1 MGYLGTKPGNST
13 VISDGSVTTAKI
25 ADNAI
30 TRPKMGYAGAVLQVV
45 NSVYSSSM
53 TTTSTTFVDS
63 GITATITPSSATSNI
78 LVIVNVNGGTTSA
91 VAYRL
96 VRNSTA
102 LSVSTIG
109 TINGT
114 FGAYPA
120 NGNLVSAAGFNFV
133 DSPATT
139 SATTYKIQLA
149 VDTGTAS
156 INRRT
161 VDLTF
166 GYTSSITL
174 LEIEA

>member
-1 MGYLGTKPGNST
+1 MPVTISGT
-13 VISDGSVTTAKI
+13 
-25 ADNAI
+25 DNL
-30 TRPKMGYAGAVLQVV
+30 VLQTV
-45 NSVYSSSM
+45 NSVYTSWM
-53 TTTSTTFVDS
+53 TTTSTSFVDT
-63 GITATITPSSATSNI
+63 GITVTITPKFSTSKI
-78 LVIVNVNGGTTSA
+78 LVLVDLSGGATSA

-96 VRNSTA
+96 VRNSTN

-114 FGAYPA
+114 FGSYPA
-120 NGNLVSAAGFNFV
+120 NQNLVSASGFNFL

-166 GYTSSITL
+166 GYTSSITV
-174 LEIEA
+174 LEIAS